1 MANSGPRGMSR
12 KPRRSKS
19 DDTFDRLTEP
29 SVFEQINRPTK
40 ENIVVYAIYL
50 LLVATI
56 ETIGIQTI
64 DESPSMSSISMIDI
78 VVSKSLKAIL

>member
-19 DDTFDRLTEP
+19 DDTFDRLTKP

-40 ENIVVYAIYL
+40 ENIVVYSIYL

-64 DESPSMSSISMIDI
+64 DESLSMSSISMIDI